1 MTRMSWFV
9 SGLVCLLANA
19 VYADNMST
27 INVATVEAH
36 LGVQITPADSTSLT
50 FQLLGYTTRQMPKA
64 VAVASNR
71 DGRAVTGVSATGG
84 TRGLAASSALVAC
97 ETARQP
103 LASVLINPCEL
114 MMQGNEWVG
123 THAQLTRDITPDSAA
138 SVWRVQGSGGVV
150 YLAGSVHVLTPSFYP
165 LAPAFVHAFGKADR
179 LALEL
184 NPLLSMQPD
193 RMAVMQAAMVA
204 SPDHVR
210 HALGAPLRSRLAE
223 YLATQGMPL
232 DAVLRFQPAILSTQ
246 LSIQEMAAYGYAPQ
260 YGVDLHFAQRAT
272 QQGMPILELETI
284 ESQMQALTG
293 MPLEAQAKLL
303 EQTLDQMATAQEA
316 VTDLVT
322 SWLTGDADHLHALM
336 QEEFQGSPI
345 METLGRRLIDERN
358 IRMVAQIR
366 TFLSE
371 PSTTLVIVGAGH
383 YGGSPGIVNLLRTAG
398 FKVEQLTQAG
408 TLLRDGQKSAVPAPL
423 TNQGNRS

>member
-1 MTRMSWFV
+1 MTRTSWLV
-9 SGLVCLLANA
+9 SGLVGLLANA
-19 VYADNMST
+19 VLADNPGT
-27 INVATVEAH
+27 INVAAIEAH
-36 LGVQITPADSTSLT
+36 LGTQVTPADSTSLRS
-50 FQLLGYTTRQMPKA
+50 QLLDYTSRATPKA

-71 DGRAVTGVSATGG
+71 DGRAVSGVSATGG
-84 TRGLAASSALVAC
+84 TRGLAASSALAAC

-114 MMQGNEWVG
+114 ILQGNEWVG
-123 THAQLTRDITPDSAA
+123 THAHLTRGITPDSAA
-138 SVWRVQGSGGVV
+138 SVWRVRGSAGVV

-165 LAPAFVHAFGKADR
+165 LPPAFEHAFSKADR
-179 LALEL
+179 LVLEL

-193 RMAVMQAAMVA
+193 RMAVMQAAMLA
-204 SPDHVR
+204 SPDNVS

-223 YLATQGMPL
+223 YLGDQGMPL

-260 YGVDLHFAQRAT
+260 HGVDIHYAQRAT

-293 MPLEAQAKLL
+293 MPLEVQAKLL
-303 EQTLDQMATAQEA
+303 EQTLDQMASAQAA

-322 SWLTGDADHLHALM
+322 SWLTGNADHLHALM
-336 QEEFQGSPI
+336 VEEFQGSPV

-358 IRMVAQIR
+358 IKMVAQIR
-366 TFLSE
+366 AFLSE

-383 YGGSPGIVNLLRTAG
+383 YGGGPGIVNLLRTAG
-398 FKVEQLTQAG
+398 FGVEQLTQAG
-408 TLLRDGQKSAVPAPL
+408 TLVRDGQTPAVPGPL